1 MADKI
6 DIRQETTLRDF
17 LNVIFRRKWII
28 ISVVAFATVTV
39 FYLNARQPAFWE
51 SSSRMLVRRGE
62 QVNILT
68 GAVRYLSWEEEVSS
82 QIEVILSETV
92 FSRATEIF
100 LDSLAARGLPE
111 QWRFVPGFVRA
122 DVVGES
128 NVFVIRCTD
137 LNPQV
142 AVLGC
147 QAMTM
152 SFQEYYRERKAP
164 PALADFFADE
174 MSDVQADLDHW
185 EKKRNEFLNQEKFFG
200 MYEESRH
207 LLGQIGTLEQAV
219 TETDA
224 DISVQATRVTNLAD
238 LNKKTGSQLENEL
251 AIRLSQHFIQT
262 GILQRIKFE
271 LQELNQQREEL
282 LQKFTERHPEIVA
295 IDSQISGLHSD
306 LEREIENAYR
316 IETQELE
323 ALHGRRG
330 TLSAQ
335 LNKVRADLNSLPDKD
350 LELTKFDTV
359 IANLRAKQELLLERQ
374 SLTDIALA
382 GRSEWEVTVLSNASR
397 PYSKKTHDY
406 VRLALGPFLSVVV
419 ALGLAFF
426 LESLDHS
433 VKNMAEAEEYLNTPV
448 LTTISDVRK

>member
-39 FYLNARQPAFWE
+39 IYLNARQPAFWE

-62 QVNILT
+62 QANFLT

-82 QIEVILSETV
+82 QIEVILSEAV

-128 NVFVIRCTD
+128 NVFVVRCTD

-142 AVLGC
+142 AELGC

-207 LLGQIGTLEQAV
+207 LLGQIGALEQAV

-238 LNKKTGSQLENEL
+238 LNKKTGAELEHEL

-262 GILQRIKFE
+262 GILQRIKYE
-271 LQELNQQREEL
+271 LQELNQ
-282 LQKFTERHPEIVA
+282 
-295 IDSQISGLHSD
+295 
-306 LEREIENAYR
+306 
-316 IETQELE
+316 
-323 ALHGRRG
+323 RR
-330 TLSAQ
+330 
-335 LNKVRADLNSLPDKD
+335 
-350 LELTKFDTV
+350 
-359 IANLRAKQELLLERQ
+359 
-374 SLTDIALA
+374 
-382 GRSEWEVTVLSNASR
+382 
-397 PYSKKTHDY
+397 
-406 VRLALGPFLSVVV
+406 
-419 ALGLAFF
+419 
-426 LESLDHS
+426 
-433 VKNMAEAEEYLNTPV
+433 
-448 LTTISDVRK
+448 